1 MPVDILTMDMSIA
14 LVGIAQRVSTESIE
28 KSMTERVASLSIT
41 TRPHTNPAGRSIG
54 IIITIIDPPQTKI
67 DLRFP
72 ESAEN
77 FPAKKWVPKV
87 FYWNC

>member
-1 MPVDILTMDMSIA
+1 MSVVIAMDITIA

-54 IIITIIDPPQTKI
+54 IIVTIIDPPPQTKI